1 MLILKK
7 FIIPFESG
15 VVVIKHWKIH
25 NYIQN
30 DRYKETVYKDEKK
43 LLVTDE
49 NKVYSPLENAWIQDG
64 YSLDTQ
70 DRIGKAS
77 IGEASKELDTLT
89 SGDEAPASMDYQSIM
104 DSFNRICTSQ
114 PKIKSITEPR
124 KKAIKRAAKTLDGNG
139 EFEALFQKVERSDF
153 LSGRVKKWTCG
164 FDWILKPANLTKIL
178 EGNYDEQN
186 GAAAK
191 LDYTDTSRYENTG
204 WED

>member
-70 DRIGKAS
+70 CQRRNKNARKRRGNCVGK
-77 IGEASKELDTLT
+77 
-89 SGDEAPASMDYQSIM
+89 
-104 DSFNRICTSQ
+104 RR
-114 PKIKSITEPR
+114 R
-124 KKAIKRAAKTLDGNG
+124 KDVKNQ
-139 EFEALFQKVERSDF
+139 AL
-153 LSGRVKKWTCG
+153 
-164 FDWILKPANLTKIL
+164 P
-178 EGNYDEQN
+178 
-186 GAAAK
+186 
-191 LDYTDTSRYENTG
+191 
-204 WED
+204 